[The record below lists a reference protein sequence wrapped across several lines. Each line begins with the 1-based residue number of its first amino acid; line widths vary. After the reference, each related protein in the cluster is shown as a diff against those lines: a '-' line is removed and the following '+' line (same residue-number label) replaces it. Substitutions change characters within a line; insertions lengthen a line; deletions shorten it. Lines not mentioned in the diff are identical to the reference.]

1 VRVRNMANEQE
12 LREIKES
19 LDKLEK
25 QVNQLVERP
34 RRKRSG
40 LVNFLIGFL
49 IVFVAMC
56 ISAGI
61 IEILKNI
68 YIQ

>member
-1 VRVRNMANEQE
+1 MMANEQE

-25 QVNQLVERP
+25 KVNQLVERP

-40 LVNFLIGFL
+40 LVNFVIGFL

-61 IEILKNI
+61 IEIVKNI

>member
-1 VRVRNMANEQE
+1 MRARMMANEQE

-25 QVNQLVERP
+25 KVNQLVERP

-40 LVNFLIGFL
+40 LVNFVIGFL

-61 IEILKNI
+61 IEIVKNI